1 MVGSQRRPKQEKENT
16 KMNILKN
23 RAVSKAA
30 LVALVFAV
38 VLPLAKVYA
47 GPFATSYTN
56 ASLIGV
62 YGFSAQGWF
71 LGPGPTAVLS
81 ASVDIVG
88 VMSFDGN
95 GTFSFHDTVDLG
107 GTLVHH
113 GTAANPIVGTYTVNP
128 DGTGTMQ
135 WADHTRLF
143 AIVAGGTELQFGSA
157 DPQDTDRGVAKKQ

>member
-1 MVGSQRRPKQEKENT
+1 MNT
-16 KMNILKN
+16 LKDRKVN
-23 RAVSKAA
+23 KAA

-38 VLPLAKVYA
+38 ALPLAKVYA

-56 ASLIGV
+56 ASLMGV

-71 LGPGPTAVLS
+71 LGPGSTNVLS

-88 VMSFDGN
+88 VMWFDGN
-95 GTFSFHDTVDLG
+95 GTFNFHDTVDVG
-107 GTLVHH
+107 GTLVSH

-128 DGTGTMQ
+128 DGTGMMQ
-135 WADHTRLF
+135 WTTNGANHARVF
-143 AIVAGGTELQFGSA
+143 AIVAGGTELQFGSV